1 MQVIYEKI
9 EKRPNYEIFID
20 FRCISNGLDIVTF
33 GTVRMSNVDYD
44 KHLTTSA
51 AKIDTED
58 DAEIVLFSSLPDE
71 VYEYIDEQVESIRD
85 SVFDDLF

>member
-9 EKRPNYEIFID
+9 KRRPNYEIFID
-20 FRCISNGLDIVTF
+20 FRCICSGLDIVTF
-33 GTVRMSNVDYD
+33 GTIRMVNVDYD

-51 AKIDTED
+51 ARIDSED

-71 VYEYIDEQVESIRD
+71 VYTYIDEQVEAIKD
-85 SVFDDLF
+85 DVFNDFF

>member
-9 EKRPNYEIFID
+9 ERRPNYEIFID

-33 GTVRMSNVDYD
+33 GTIQMVNVDYD

-51 AKIDTED
+51 ASVDSED
-58 DAEIVLFSSLPDE
+58 DAENVLFSSLPDE
-71 VYEYIDEQVESIRD
+71 VYDYIDEQVESLKD
-85 SVFDDLF
+85 EVF

>member
-9 EKRPNYEIFID
+9 ERRPNYEIFID
-20 FRCISNGLDIVTF
+20 FRCISNGLDIETF
-33 GTVRMSNVDYD
+33 GNVQMANVDYD

-51 AKIDTED
+51 ARIDSED

-71 VYEYIDEQVESIRD
+71 VYDYIDEQVEAIKD
-85 SVFDDLF
+85 SVFDDFF

>member
-9 EKRPNYEIFID
+9 ERMPNYEIFID
-20 FRCISNGLDIVTF
+20 FRCICNGLDIVTF
-33 GTVRMSNVDYD
+33 GTVRMVNVDYD

-51 AKIDTED
+51 AMVDSED

-71 VYEYIDEQVESIRD
+71 VYDYIDEQVESIKDKWLGRP
-85 SVFDDLF
+85 

>member
-9 EKRPNYEIFID
+9 KRRPNYEIFID

-33 GTVRMSNVDYD
+33 GTVRMSDVDYD

-51 AKIDTED
+51 ARIGSED

-71 VYEYIDEQVESIRD
+71 VYAYIDEQVEAIRD
-85 SVFDDLF
+85 NVFDDFF

>member
-20 FRCISNGLDIVTF
+20 FRCISNGLDIETF
-33 GTVRMSNVDYD
+33 GTVQMANVDYD

-51 AKIDTED
+51 ARIDSED

-71 VYEYIDEQVESIRD
+71 VYDYIDEQVEAIRD
-85 SVFDDLF
+85 DVFDDFF

>member
-9 EKRPNYEIFID
+9 EKREHYEIFID

-33 GTVRMSNVDYD
+33 GTIRMSNVDYD
-44 KHLTTSA
+44 KHLTTSV

-58 DAEIVLFSSLPDE
+58 DAEMVLFSSLPDE
-71 VYEYIDEQVESIRD
+71 VYEYIDEQVEAIKD
-85 SVFDDLF
+85 SVFDDFF

>member
-1 MQVIYEKI
+1 MKIIYEKI

-44 KHLTTSA
+44 KHLTTSV
-51 AKIDTED
+51 AKIDSEED
-58 DAEIVLFSSLPDE
+58 ADNVMFSSLPDE
-71 VYEYIDEQVESIRD
+71 VYEYINNKVEAIKDEWLGQP
-85 SVFDDLF
+85 

>member
-33 GTVRMSNVDYD
+33 GTVRMSDVDYD
-44 KHLTTSA
+44 KHLTTSV
-51 AKIDTED
+51 AKIDSED
-58 DAEIVLFSSLPDE
+58 DAEMVLFSSLPDE
-71 VYEYIDEQVESIRD
+71 VYEYIDEQVEKLKD
-85 SVFDDLF
+85 EVFNDFF

>member
-9 EKRPNYEIFID
+9 VRRPNYEIFID

-33 GTVRMSNVDYD
+33 GTIRMVHVDYD
-44 KHLTTSA
+44 KHLTTSV

-58 DAEIVLFSSLPDE
+58 DAENVLFSSLPDE
-71 VYEYIDEQVESIRD
+71 VYTYIDEQVEALKD
-85 SVFDDLF
+85 EVF